1 MLEELRRIRNQ
12 RPFVPYTIVLTD
24 GRRFHLT
31 DQFHVAFAGGQ
42 VSLVE
47 EPSERLVRFPVSFL
61 KEVVM
66 DEEIGER
73 VR

>member
-24 GRRFHLT
+24 GQRFLIK
-31 DQFHVAFAGGQ
+31 DQFHVSFGGNTVTVGDEPNDRFVDFH
-42 VSLVE
+42 VS
-47 EPSERLVRFPVSFL
+47 SL
-61 KEVVM
+61 KEIVV
-66 DEEIGER
+66 DHEIGER